1 MSRFRVVSK
10 NQPQGNLFKKRPAI
24 QSAGRFFFACGKQS
38 PGRHMI
44 SIGLTNPK
52 SVSNVGAVMRAVGC
66 FGADQVFYSGVR
78 YDRAREFDTDTGQ
91 VTARVPLCHSGDLV
105 AEVAK
110 QQSLICV
117 EFALGA
123 QSLTTF
129 EHPQNAFYLFGP
141 EDASLQQQVI
151 DAADHVV
158 FVPTEGC
165 LNLAASV
172 NIVLYDRM
180 AKSKA
185 HISAVHNDALIKR
198 SRDNRNRL
206 KCR

>member
-1 MSRFRVVSK
+1 M
-10 NQPQGNLFKKRPAI
+10 L
-24 QSAGRFFFACGKQS
+24 
-38 PGRHMI
+38 

-52 SVSNVGAVMRAVGC
+52 NVSNVGAVMRAVGC
-66 FGADQVFYSGVR
+66 FGADRVFYSGVR

-91 VTARVPLCHSGDLV
+91 VTASVPLRHSGDLV
-105 AEVAK
+105 AEVTN

-129 EHPQNAFYLFGP
+129 EHPNNAFYLFGP
-141 EDASLQQQVI
+141 EDASLQQWVI
-151 DAADHVV
+151 DAAAHVV

-172 NIVLYDRM
+172 NVVLYDRM

-185 HISAVHNDALIKR
+185 HGARVYNDALIER

-206 KCR
+206 KCP

>member
-1 MSRFRVVSK
+1 MPFDIRNYFCRGFASSVKTNRRATCLKSDRRSRAPVAFFCLQKTVS
-10 NQPQGNLFKKRPAI
+10 
-24 QSAGRFFFACGKQS
+24 
-38 PGRHMI
+38 
-44 SIGLTNPK
+44 
-52 SVSNVGAVMRAVGC
+52 
-66 FGADQVFYSGVR
+66 
-78 YDRAREFDTDTGQ
+78 GQ
-91 VTARVPLCHSGDLV
+91 
-105 AEVAK
+105 E
-110 QQSLICV
+110 
-117 EFALGA
+117 
-123 QSLTTF
+123 
-129 EHPQNAFYLFGP
+129 NAFYLFGP

-172 NIVLYDRM
+172 NVVLYDRM

-185 HISAVHNDALIKR
+185 HSSAVHNDALIKR